1 MHKLNILKDYLAL
14 TISSTSDSHIW
25 LKSEPNACFINNSFM
40 EGLKVW
46 KTNIDIQPVFI
57 HPKAVTYTCACSIKA
72 EDKTS
77 KKTKKK
83 QKKAA
88 EKAFFSEKSIF
99 EKMKV
104 LQKSIEPIKKV

>member
-77 KKTKKK
+77 KKKTKKNRKK
-83 QKKAA
+83 QLKKH
-88 EKAFFSEKSIF
+88 FSQRSPY
-99 EKMKV
+99 
-104 LQKSIEPIKKV
+104 LKK

>member
-77 KKTKKK
+77 KKTKKTRKK
-83 QKKAA
+83 QLKKH
-88 EKAFFSEKSIF
+88 FSQGSPY
-99 EKMKV
+99 
-104 LQKSIEPIKKV
+104 LKK

>member
-77 KKTKKK
+77 KKTKKNRKK
-83 QKKAA
+83 QLKKH
-88 EKAFFSEKSIF
+88 FSQGSPY
-99 EKMKV
+99 
-104 LQKSIEPIKKV
+104 LKK

>member
-77 KKTKKK
+77 KKKKK
-83 QKKAA
+83 NRKKQL
-88 EKAFFSEKSIF
+88 KKHFSQGSPY
-99 EKMKV
+99 
-104 LQKSIEPIKKV
+104 LKK

>member
-1 MHKLNILKDYLAL
+1 
-14 TISSTSDSHIW
+14 
-25 LKSEPNACFINNSFM
+25 M

-77 KKTKKK
+77 KKTKKNRKK
-83 QKKAA
+83 QLKKH
-88 EKAFFSEKSIF
+88 FSQGSPY
-99 EKMKV
+99 
-104 LQKSIEPIKKV
+104 LKK

>member
-57 HPKAVTYTCACSIKA
+57 HPKPVTYTCACSIKA

-77 KKTKKK
+77 DTM
-83 QKKAA
+83 KKAA
-88 EKAFFSEKSIF
+88 GKEFFSGKSIF